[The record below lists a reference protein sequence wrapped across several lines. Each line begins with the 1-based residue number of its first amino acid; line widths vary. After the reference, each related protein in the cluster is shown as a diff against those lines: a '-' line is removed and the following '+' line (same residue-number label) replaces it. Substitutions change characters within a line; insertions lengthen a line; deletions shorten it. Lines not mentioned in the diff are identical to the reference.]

1 MTSPLPPRPKVA
13 SIPPDGPAPDE
24 PRLLDRVRDRI
35 RVKHYSIRTEHAYV
49 QWIRRFV
56 RFHGNR
62 HPRLMGAP
70 HVSAFLSHLAVQRDV
85 AAATQNQA
93 KSAIL
98 FLYREVLEVELP
110 WLDDVES
117 AKRPQRLPVVL
128 THEEVDSVLGR
139 VSGVTGLVIELL
151 YGTGMRLMEALHLR
165 VKDVEFGRR
174 EILVREGKGA
184 KDRVTM
190 LPESLVEPLRA
201 HLGWVRAVH
210 AGDLSRGGGAV
221 YMPFALARKY
231 PAAAREWCWQYVFPA
246 DRISLDPRGNG
257 RRGRHHVDPQVIQR
271 AVRQAALNA
280 GIPKPVSPHT
290 LRHSFATHLL
300 EAGYDI
306 RTVQELLGHK
316 DVATTMIYTHVL
328 NRGGRGATS
337 PLDRRRFRN
346 GEDAP
351 LRPRQGADAV
361 RQPDGET

>member
-1 MTSPLPPRPKVA
+1 MSSKLPPHSQFEHHGRHRHTPH
-13 SIPPDGPAPDE
+13 E
-24 PRLLDRVRDRI
+24 PRLLDQVRDRI
-35 RVKHYSIRTEHAYV
+35 RTKHYSIRTEHAYL
-49 QWIRRFV
+49 QWVRRYIQ
-56 RFHGNR
+56 FHSNR
-62 HPRLMGAP
+62 HPRFMGAS

-98 FLYREVLEVELP
+98 FLYREVLELELP

-128 THEEVDSVLGR
+128 THEEVDAIIDR
-139 VSGVTGLVIELL
+139 TSGVNGLVIQLL
-151 YGTGMRLMEALHLR
+151 YGTGMRLMESLHLR
-165 VKDVEFGRR
+165 VKDIEFSRR

-190 LPESLVEPLRA
+190 LPDALVEPLQA
-201 HLGWVRAVH
+201 HLGWVQAIH
-210 AGDLSRGGGAV
+210 SMDLARGYGAV

-246 DRISLDPRGNG
+246 ERLSTDPRTG
-257 RRGRHHVDPQVIQR
+257 RRGRHHIDPQAIQR
-271 AVRQAALNA
+271 AVRQCAMDA

-300 EAGYDI
+300 ESGYDI

-316 DVATTMIYTHVL
+316 DVSTTMIYTHVL

-337 PLDRRRFRN
+337 PLDRRSRRSHS
-346 GEDAP
+346 
-351 LRPRQGADAV
+351 ADSA
-361 RQPDGET
+361 T